1 MPGRERELV
10 ARGGGAGVDDL
21 RRHHDPADRN
31 ERGVAL
37 LPDLRGVLVR
47 RAHGIG
53 LELDV
58 QRHAHAIA
66 RGRHEVG
73 AQVVV
78 GVAPGLAHET
88 EIAGARGQLDRLVR
102 AEVERGMADQ
112 EAEAGGSAL
121 HVGVRELHELD
132 GVTPDRHGRVRQE
145 DVLRGLLVVEVL
157 RSGDVEHLDREAAR
171 VEVGVSLLPADA
183 VREPRDDALR
193 RAVVGEDAEA
203 GPRVTGVI
211 EAELAVQ
218 ARMGLRVEAALDRL
232 VVLARGLPLD
242 RLDLPSEG
250 GELRALLGLAAEE
263 VLRVHRR
270 AAGGRDLRR
279 ERLAGECDHAF
290 YSEAILFENGL
301 ESATSNVPTDAV
313 LEEDGR
319 HRIRPTFLTV
329 LAPEARQALERGVVV
344 RELGGEEDI
353 HAVGAALGIPR
364 PLVREHGKPAEGEI
378 TLIYKYAGGGAAA
391 GASFGIAGA
400 IETESDPLGV
410 RKAFAALG
418 MEMPELAAGD
428 PMAALLAGVAM
439 KMSSAVRKKIDTDA
453 DDEDEDDEDDGSGWT
468 VVSSE
473 SRVSE
478 DEGNV
483 VSLLVNGGV
492 ATSEHGSDSRPMS
505 RSSSAKPTS
514 WTASSSSSRAQA
526 SCFWMWR
533 RWRCI
538 DPSRRRSSVSP
549 RRRSARVSPLIFR
562 FPDARLDRRED
573 EEVPSASK
581 PPPAAES
588 LRQNMRTSVWDM
600 MGVDA
605 SSIKIGT
612 YVPARRAGE
621 GELRIAVRT
630 IEPPSL
636 RVERITLSVREPLRV
651 PVLPAWAKSPND
663 PDLASYAA
671 RDALVGWLAFEG
683 AWSDVTAAAEGI
695 VSAIAKV
702 ALASTSGKAAKAK
715 GFGVRVRLCGR
726 EGEELTFEAPVAP
739 SDSDRSWTKVRAEL
753 ARGADVT
760 FSLPWEREKQH
771 ASITLVHQPRGSN
784 YRDDDDADDDDLGP
798 PVVITFM
805 VPRPD
810 SEAAREELGKIARG
824 VLERAGASAGSL
836 GGFAIAGPVYP
847 MSDGTAFEQMLGVC
861 GGDDKMWVRSHVRTP
876 GWAVLAPE
884 HATLAKGKPGPHVER
899 RAFAKARQRLRR
911 QRTNRG
917 TSKRLRGK
925 PSTSLVRSPML
936 SEFIQRNAI
945 VVGLL
950 VAMGGAGALLG
961 VIGCALKRGGKA
973 LGVAALLLALLAVG
987 IGVAQRQ
994 SLIRAGAFLVT
1005 MPGLSSADR
1014 ARIVAAQ
1021 AADAGYALEL
1031 SIVFALPAL
1040 AAGALAVF
1048 LAVRRGSARSS

>member
-1 MPGRERELV
+1 M
-10 ARGGGAGVDDL
+10 
-21 RRHHDPADRN
+21 
-31 ERGVAL
+31 
-37 LPDLRGVLVR
+37 
-47 RAHGIG
+47 
-53 LELDV
+53 
-58 QRHAHAIA
+58 
-66 RGRHEVG
+66 
-73 AQVVV
+73 VVV
-78 GVAPGLAHET
+78 YHLRNIGG
-88 EIAGARGQLDRLVR
+88 DR
-102 AEVERGMADQ
+102 
-112 EAEAGGSAL
+112 
-121 HVGVRELHELD
+121 VREAIE
-132 GVTPDRHGRVRQE
+132 QQ
-145 DVLRGLLVVEVL
+145 L
-157 RSGDVEHLDREAAR
+157 RSEGFVVATAEDLAEDESVPSWRRSRRKEIREISLY
-171 VEVGVSLLPADA
+171 EQNGWVGIADDNHA
-183 VREPRDDALR
+183 STAW
-193 RAVVGEDAEA
+193 
-203 GPRVTGVI
+203 GPRLSRGFEVP
-211 EAELAVQ
+211 
-218 ARMGLRVEAALDRL
+218 
-232 VVLARGLPLD
+232 VVK
-242 RLDLPSEG
+242 
-250 GELRALLGLAAEE
+250 
-263 VLRVHRR
+263 
-270 AAGGRDLRR
+270 
-279 ERLAGECDHAF
+279 LAGECDHAF

-344 RELGGEEDI
+344 RELGGEENI
-353 HAVGAALGIPR
+353 QAVGAALGIPR

-428 PMAALLAGVAM
+428 PMAALLAGMAM
-439 KMSSAVRKKIDTDA
+439 KMSSAVRKVIDT
-453 DDEDEDDEDDGSGWT
+453 DEDDGSGWT

-483 VSLLVNGGV
+483 VSLLVNGG
-492 ATSEHGSDSRPMS
+492 GSNVGARLGFEADVSLQFGKADVVDGVIVELSGPGLLLLDVETLEVYRPFAPEEQ
-505 RSSSAKPTS
+505 RLSAKAEREGES
-514 WTASSSSSRAQA
+514 L
-526 SCFWMWR
+526 
-533 RWRCI
+533 
-538 DPSRRRSSVSP
+538 V
-549 RRRSARVSPLIFR
+549 FR

-573 EEVPSASK
+573 EEVTSASK

-605 SSIKIGT
+605 SSIKIGA
-612 YVPARRAGE
+612 YAPARRAGE

-651 PVLPAWAKSPND
+651 PVLPAWAKSPNE

-726 EGEELTFEAPVAP
+726 QGEELTFEAPVAP

-784 YRDDDDADDDDLGP
+784 YRDDDDADGDDLGP

-884 HATLAKGKPGPHVER
+884 HATLAKGKPGPHVELTR
-899 RAFAKARQRLRR
+899 LAHATLLTATTRDPFAMTDDHL
-911 QRTNRG
+911 
-917 TSKRLRGK
+917 
-925 PSTSLVRSPML
+925 
-936 SEFIQRNAI
+936 EAI
-945 VVGLL
+945 ERFV
-950 VAMGGAGALLG
+950 MP
-961 VIGCALKRGGKA
+961 A
-973 LGVAALLLALLAVG
+973 LGSQAELDEI
-987 IGVAQRQ
+987 IGTR
-994 SLIRAGAFLVT
+994 
-1005 MPGLSSADR
+1005 
-1014 ARIVAAQ
+1014 
-1021 AADAGYALEL
+1021 DA
-1031 SIVFALPAL
+1031 P
-1040 AAGALAVF
+1040 
-1048 LAVRRGSARSS
+1048 R